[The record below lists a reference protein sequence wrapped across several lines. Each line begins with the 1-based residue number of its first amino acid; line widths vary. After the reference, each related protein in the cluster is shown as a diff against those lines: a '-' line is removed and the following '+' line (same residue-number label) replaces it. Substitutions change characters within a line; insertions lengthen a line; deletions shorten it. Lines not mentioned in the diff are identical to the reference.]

1 MLSLLKIF
9 KKIFLLIYEAQR
21 LNYFEFKSE
30 GGNNSK
36 K

>member
-9 KKIFLLIYEAQR
+9 KIFLLIYEAQR